1 MSAAVTDLADLAR
14 SYLPGNGTRELT
26 FDEHDSVEDVLDA
39 AQSWQDGTLPLE
51 AALGTGWLEARNE
64 DGDPRV
70 SPGYSRFTASV
81 VTAHADP
88 RYPTLIALIDA
99 AIDRQG
105 YVRTRQGYLRSHALR
120 APMNVRRGVF

>member
-1 MSAAVTDLADLAR
+1 MSAAVADLAR

-26 FDEHDSVEDVLDA
+26 FDEHDAVEDVLDA
-39 AQSWQDGTLPLE
+39 AQAWQGGTLPLG
-51 AALGTGWLEARNE
+51 AALGTGWLEAWNDRGE
-64 DGDPRV
+64 LAV

-81 VTAHADP
+81 VTTHDDP
-88 RYPTLIALIDA
+88 RYPALIALIDA

-105 YVRTRQGYLRSHALR
+105 YVRTRHGSMRSHALR